1 MKQNNQITA
10 LRFKTIEELRNEMF
24 PGDGGSLY
32 AGDEI
37 FDELAR
43 RIEVTQQPSPH
54 ELSETLE
61 SWGREAVE
69 AIFGDEP
76 IFNLRWDLSDDKDD
90 VEYELILTLKRGP
103 RKS

>member
-1 MKQNNQITA
+1 MKQHNTLSA
-10 LRFKTIEELRNEMF
+10 LQFKTIEELRDEMF

-37 FDELAR
+37 FNELVR
-43 RIEVTQQPSPH
+43 RIENPQSSR
-54 ELSETLE
+54 ELTETLE

-69 AIFGDEP
+69 GIFGDEA
-76 IFNLRWDLSDDKDD
+76 IFNLRWDCSDDKED

-103 RKS
+103 KK